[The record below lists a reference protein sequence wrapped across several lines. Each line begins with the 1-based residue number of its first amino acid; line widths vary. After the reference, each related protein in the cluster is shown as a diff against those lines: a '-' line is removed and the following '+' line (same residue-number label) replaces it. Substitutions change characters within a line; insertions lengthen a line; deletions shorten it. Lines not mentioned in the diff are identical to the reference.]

1 METDKQEEKPMESKS
16 PQKAS
21 IMHKTIN
28 EDKTD
33 RQADKNN
40 QAQEHNTNPRNS
52 SIQEYMISSS
62 NLDTMEEEPPYR

>member
-52 SIQEYMISSS
+52 SIQE
-62 NLDTMEEEPPYR
+62 